1 MVTHSFHTFK
11 SCYNRNGLALTLFRS
26 GGAGGKGGTGI
37 LPAAIL
43 DVNNAFNI
51 TGKANATKLGD
62 FF

>member
-1 MVTHSFHTFK
+1 MVTYSFHTFK

-26 GGAGGKGGTGI
+26 GGGGEGGTGI
-37 LPAAIL
+37 LRAAIL
-43 DVNNAFNI
+43 DVNNVFNI